1 MSVQLIDS
9 HVIRMLIALIPMAA
23 SPVHAT
29 LVTLEMEPSA
39 QVYQYFNK
47 VLVTVHDTTFVSSP

>member
-9 HVIRMLIALIPMAA
+9 HVIPMLIALIPTAA
-23 SPVHAT
+23 SPVHAI
-29 LVTLEMEPSA
+29 LVTLETEPSA

-47 VLVTVHDTTFVSSP
+47 VLVTVQDTTFVSSS